1 MSKGRLLLLDDEV
14 GFRKALAEDF
24 AERSYEVTEAGGL
37 QEIKGCSFDF
47 AVVDLRLL
55 GESGLTA
62 VAEIRGNNENCRVV
76 ILTGYGSVA
85 TAVEAIKLGATN
97 YLQKPVSSD
106 VIEAAFNP
114 DFKAEEKKSDEI
126 KTLDQNEHEYIEF
139 VLTKNQGNITQTAKQ
154 LGLHRQSLQRKLKKY
169 P

>member
-1 MSKGRLLLLDDEV
+1 MSLERLLLLDDEV
-14 GFRKALAEDF
+14 SFRKALAEDF
-24 AERSYEVTEAGGL
+24 QEREYQVTEAGTL
-37 QEIKGCSFDF
+37 EEIKGQAFDY

-55 GESGLTA
+55 GENGLQA
-62 VAEIRGNNENCRVV
+62 VAELKKTNVDCRIV

-85 TAVEAIKLGATN
+85 TAVEAMKLGATN
-97 YLQKPVSSD
+97 YLQKPVSTD
-106 VIEAAFNP
+106 TIEAAFHP
-114 DFKAEEKKSDEI
+114 EFKLTDKSEGL
-126 KTLDQNEHEYIEF
+126 KTLNEHEHEYIEF